1 MTRELE
7 DWIEEHEYG
16 KIASIAGH
24 NDILDVEQDLTRLE
38 AYYKVL
44 ACGDNTVTVSAS
56 DYIQLRYDIS
66 FHSLSLSHSLSFI
79 HSPIRRRLDSH
90 SCLSLS

>member
-24 NDILDVEQDLTRLE
+24 NDILDVQQDLTRLE

-66 FHSLSLSHSLSFI
+66 FHTHSHSFTFLYSFTN
-79 HSPIRRRLDSH
+79 
-90 SCLSLS
+90 

>member
-16 KIASIAGH
+16 KIASITGH

-66 FHSLSLSHSLSFI
+66 FHTHSHSLTFLYSFTN
-79 HSPIRRRLDSH
+79 
-90 SCLSLS
+90 

>member
-1 MTRELE
+1 MTREPH
-7 DWIEEHEYG
+7 DWLEEHQYG
-16 KIASIAGH
+16 KIASITGH

-66 FHSLSLSHSLSFI
+66 FHSLSLSFTVLHSFTN
-79 HSPIRRRLDSH
+79 
-90 SCLSLS
+90 

>member
-1 MTRELE
+1 MTREME
-7 DWIEEHEYG
+7 ERIEEHEYG
-16 KIASIAGH
+16 KIASITGH

-66 FHSLSLSHSLSFI
+66 FHSLSHLLSFI
-79 HSPIRRRLDSH
+79 HSPIRRRLYSH